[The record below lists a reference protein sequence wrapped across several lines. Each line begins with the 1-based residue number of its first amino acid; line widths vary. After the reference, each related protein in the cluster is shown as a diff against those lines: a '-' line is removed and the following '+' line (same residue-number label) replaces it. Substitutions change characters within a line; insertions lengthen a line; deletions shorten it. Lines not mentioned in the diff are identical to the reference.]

1 MNSYEFNE
9 LRNSMS
15 SCLAKSAFVIGL
27 TGGAELR
34 SAAGESVTSIT
45 SITSVMSGTIED
57 RMELGKEV
65 RFHETEGSSQ
75 NSVVSF

>member
-1 MNSYEFNE
+1 
-9 LRNSMS
+9 MS

-34 SAAGESVTSIT
+34 SDAGESVTSNT

-57 RMELGKEV
+57 RMELGKFV
-65 RFHETEGSSQ
+65 SMRRKVPPRTAL
-75 NSVVSF
+75 SVSKCIYMHVI